1 MNWVSSVKKSDF
13 LKWFLTHHQLKN
25 PESRRLLEYIVK
37 NHHIIGNLSF
47 TDAIHPKERTIIIS
61 SIHSDEPGFLYYHNN
76 LKTEDVSRAI
86 GSLMNHPAD
95 KIYLI
100 LHFFGK
106 QSNYKYTQL
115 IEPSRLQSIKQYE
128 QSEKDAKAANFLVE
142 ISLLKSQINKALD
155 DRNEELFKEL
165 ANRLKELQNT

>member
-1 MNWVSSVKKSDF
+1 MNWVSSAKKSDF

-25 PESRRLLEYIVK
+25 TEARRLLEYIVK
-37 NHHIIGNLSF
+37 NHHILGNLSF
-47 TDAIHPKERTIIIS
+47 TDAIHPKERTMIIS
-61 SIHSDEPGFLYYHNN
+61 SIHSDEPGFLFYHNS
-76 LKTEDVSRAI
+76 LKTEDVSKAI
-86 GSLMNHPAD
+86 GSLMNYPSD
-95 KIYLI
+95 KVYLI

-115 IEPSRLQSIKQYE
+115 IETSRLQSIKQYE
-128 QSEKDAKAANFLVE
+128 QSEKDAKTVDLFVE

-165 ANRLKELQNT
+165 ASRLKELQNA